1 METKQFLDKSGLFY
15 MVNKI
20 KGLLLGKADADL
32 SNVSDA
38 TFLSKAQSIG
48 AGGTPQVTSAGD
60 GGGFTATV
68 PGITAMKA
76 GIAFVLIPHTTST
89 STTPTLNVNE
99 LGHYGIRR
107 RLSNVSTAPQPGYS
121 NSWLAAGKPVL
132 LIFDG
137 TYWIVDSQA
146 RPASA
151 DLSGTVPIEKGGTG
165 AETAAKALTNLG
177 GMSKTGGT
185 FEGVAK
191 AGDSYQARD
200 TYLLRN
206 IKLSPED
213 ETPAVDGAICFQYK

>member
-68 PGITAMKA
+68 PGITAMKV

-165 AETAAKALTNLG
+165 AETAAKALDNLG
-177 GMSKTGGT
+177 GMPKTGGT
-185 FEGVAK
+185 FEGTVY
-191 AGDSYQARD
+191 AGADNQTAD
-200 TYLLRN
+200 EYLLRN
-206 IKLSPED
+206 SKLSLTE
-213 ETPAVDGAICFQYK
+213 ETPSVAGQVCWELK